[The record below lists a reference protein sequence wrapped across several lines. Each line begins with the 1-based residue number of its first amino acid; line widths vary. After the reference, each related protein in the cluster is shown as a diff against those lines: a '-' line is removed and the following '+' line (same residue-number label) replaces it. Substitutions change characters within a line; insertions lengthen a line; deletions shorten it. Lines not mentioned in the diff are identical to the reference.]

1 MERKQF
7 TFYASFYNALGRIK
21 KQVDRATAYD
31 IICEYALFGKEPD
44 LDALP
49 DAVAIAFE
57 LIRPNLD
64 ASKKKAEAGKLGGK
78 ARGGKQPGP
87 EEPQPGGDPEL
98 GRVMDCYLNFNPQA
112 SPMSLEKLKVYYE
125 SVGADLCIKAISIAR
140 DERKATWSYI
150 EGILKRFSAQGLR
163 SIEDYEADEKRRS
176 EKNGA
181 RGADNEQTGGD
192 AWQRFQPSTGFR
204 GG

>member
-78 ARGGKQPGP
+78 ARGGKQPEP

-98 GRVMDCYLNFNPQA
+98 VRVMDCNLNFNPHA
-112 SPMSLEKLKVYYE
+112 TPMSLEKL
-125 SVGADLCIKAISIAR
+125 AR
-140 DERKATWSYI
+140 DERKTTWSYI
-150 EGILKRFSAQGLR
+150 EGILKRFAAQGFR